1 MRFGSVEVEP
11 RRVVGASGRV
21 CAAFGRLAREL
32 NRQNLGNTDDGK
44 VTREEEEEMRRIQH
58 QDEPQ
63 AY

>member
-1 MRFGSVEVEP
+1 
-11 RRVVGASGRV
+11 V

>member
-1 MRFGSVEVEP
+1 
-11 RRVVGASGRV
+11 VVGASGRV

>member
-1 MRFGSVEVEP
+1 MRRGPKDNEVSPEEE
-11 RRVVGASGRV
+11 A
-21 CAAFGRLAREL
+21 EL

-63 AY
+63 GY

>member
-1 MRFGSVEVEP
+1 MRRGPKDNEVSREEEE
-11 RRVVGASGRV
+11 
-21 CAAFGRLAREL
+21 EL